1 MIGMRKMIGI
11 PEALNILAPGANWV
25 VRDNSYEGI
34 DWQSEDIDL
43 PSQEAVEEK
52 IAYLESIEAITVI
65 REIRD
70 WYLQQCDWTQ
80 AQDVRSIKGEEW
92 CSQWDEYRQILRDL
106 PGNTVDPYFD
116 EFDRIQNVTFPEK
129 PSL

>member
-1 MIGMRKMIGI
+1 MIGI

-92 CSQWDEYRQILRDL
+92 CSQWDEYRQTLRDL

>member
-34 DWQSEDIDL
+34 DWQSEDIVL

-92 CSQWDEYRQILRDL
+92 CSQWDEYRQTLRDL

>member
-34 DWQSEDIDL
+34 EWQSEDIDL
-43 PSQEAVEEK
+43 PSKGEVEEK
-52 IAYLESIEAITVI
+52 ISYLESIEAITVI

-80 AQDVRSIKGEEW
+80 AQDVRSIKGEDW
-92 CSQWDEYRQILRDL
+92 CRQWDEYRQKLRDL
-106 PGNTVDPYFD
+106 PSDTIDPYFD
-116 EFDRIQNVTFPEK
+116 EFDRIQNVVFPDK
-129 PSL
+129 PNS

>member
-34 DWQSEDIDL
+34 DWQSEDIGL

-92 CSQWDEYRQILRDL
+92 CRQWDEYRQTLRDL